1 MVWMLPPVEPVVP
14 RRHAMG
20 REIQERRRLLGWTQ
34 EEAAA
39 EAGVSVGAWRST
51 EAGTRRPRPQTF
63 AAILDALG
71 LTPDDL
77 RPAAPAPEHLEEY
90 RDDLRRLV
98 DEVPADL
105 APLLLE
111 VSRLLVTGHRATI
124 AKRLSD

>member
-1 MVWMLPPVEPVVP
+1 MLPASDPVVP

-20 REIQERRRLLGWTQ
+20 REIQERRRLLGLTQ
-34 EEAAA
+34 EEAATA
-39 EAGVSVGAWRST
+39 AGVSVGAWRST

-63 AAILDALG
+63 AAILDTLG

-77 RPAAPAPEHLEEY
+77 RHAVPEPEQLEEY

-98 DEVPADL
+98 DDVPVDL

-111 VSRLLVTGHRATI
+111 VARLLVAGHRA
-124 AKRLSD
+124 AGDEGRGG